1 MAFYCFLLFASNLC
15 SMHLITSIFVYNIC
29 IQFLSQKRTQQFI
42 FVICQVDK
50 STITIKLTKTKFV
63 IGLFRSNDRSIQN
76 KLFFKTYVFVIYSK
90 NEKIITQKQK

>member
-15 SMHLITSIFVYNIC
+15 SMHLITSIFVHNIC

-50 STITIKLTKTKFV
+50 STIAIKLTKTKFV

-76 KLFFKTYVFVIYSK
+76 KLFLKRMFLLSIQKMKKSLHK
-90 NEKIITQKQK
+90 N